1 VYEQPACSQAD
12 GVTEVRVTDVMPSHG
27 CQCQCRHRDKPTQG
41 MCQQGCVRHSDE
53 GGTAHTTHPHSP
65 RSHTTPTLRRDVYA
79 APRRGTVRTTVCIHV
94 LVHKDPM
101 KNTLKV
107 LDGLTFCGVFEK
119 LSAAQKRYL
128 CLPRRLMH
136 GAIELCMDEPFWLAC
151 GAAAR
156 MMSA

>member
-1 VYEQPACSQAD
+1 MLCHPMDVNVSVDTGTSPHKGCANRDVYA
-12 GVTEVRVTDVMPSHG
+12 T
-27 CQCQCRHRDKPTQG
+27 PT
-41 MCQQGCVRHSDE
+41 R
-53 GGTAHTTHPHSP
+53 GTAHTTHPHSP
-65 RSHTTPTLRRDVYA
+65 RSHATPTLRRDVYA
-79 APRRGTVRTTVCIHV
+79 APRRGTVRTTVYIYV

-107 LDGLTFCGVFEK
+107 LDGLTFCSVFEK